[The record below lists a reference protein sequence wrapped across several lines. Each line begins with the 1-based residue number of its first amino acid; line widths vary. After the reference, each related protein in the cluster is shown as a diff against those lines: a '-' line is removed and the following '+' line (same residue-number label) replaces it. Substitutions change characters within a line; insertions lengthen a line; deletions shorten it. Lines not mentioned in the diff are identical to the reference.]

1 MPFVRTGPFLMTTS
15 RPTAATKTIG
25 VILAG
30 GQSSRM
36 GQDKAALRIA
46 GESLL
51 LRARR
56 ILLAAGCDRILLSGH
71 ARPGWPGA
79 HIPDQRPGTGPV
91 SGIVSAL
98 YDIAIHNE
106 HLYPCLLFIPVD
118 APLLS
123 PTLLASM
130 LQKASESDVGCRIA
144 HSPLPVVLK
153 PTDRVLKQC
162 ALAMTALASGQSCSV
177 KRFVEPLDL
186 IAFDDNESIKAQLVN
201 VNTPAEWEGLL
212 RELETCT

>member
-1 MPFVRTGPFLMTTS
+1 MTTS
-15 RPTAATKTIG
+15 RPTPATKTIG

-36 GQDKAALRIA
+36 GQDKATLRIA

-56 ILLAAGCDRILLSGH
+56 ILLAAGCDEVLLSGYP
-71 ARPGWPGA
+71 RQDWPDA
-79 HIPDQRPGTGPV
+79 HIPDRHPGTGPV
-91 SGIVSAL
+91 GGIVSTL
-98 YDIAIHNE
+98 YDAATH
-106 HLYPCLLFIPVD
+106 HDHPSPCLLFIPVD

-130 LQKASESDVGCRIA
+130 LHKATKCAAGCRIA

-153 PTDRVLKQC
+153 STEHVLKQC
-162 ALAMTALASGQSCSV
+162 ALAMSALASGQSCSV